1 MEVRGTALRSVLV
14 ACDEEFGAGSS
25 KRGLDSVDS
34 GVRVALQGAVL
45 STSWYPVAAQ
55 AALHEAVRVALGYG
69 SMEANRRVGRRAAL
83 DDFRGVY
90 RVFLPLLKWKFLW
103 SSLDRAWSRY
113 NSAGRVLCT
122 EHGARRARFSIV
134 EVQGY
139 TDPMWHAICG
149 RMCAVIEF
157 AGGRDVR
164 GRVLETG
171 ATRGEFEFDW
181 DR

>member
-25 KRGLDSVDS
+25 KRVLDAVDPAF
-34 GVRVALQGAVL
+34 RVALQGAVL
-45 STSWYPVAAQ
+45 STAWYPVAAQ

-90 RVFLPLLKWKFLW
+90 RVFLPLLTWEFLW

-113 NSAGRVLCT
+113 NTAGRVTCVA
-122 EHGARRARFSIV
+122 HGERRARFLIA

-149 RMCAVIEF
+149 RMCGIIEL
-157 AGGRDVR
+157 AGGRDVH
-164 GRVLETG
+164 GRVLETS